1 MSEPFAF
8 RHLNRLV
15 GVFVLGS
22 ATLLLAGVVLI
33 GKARHWLA
41 KEFTV
46 TVAFD
51 RNNLGLLRAGLP
63 VKIQGTDAGEV
74 TGAIQ
79 DAVNTVARLSLR
91 EEFRSQLRADAKAII
106 HTPIAGFLGE
116 TFIEVWPGQA
126 EAPFNPDSGLITQLP
141 GDDLLEQARH
151 SITNFGQASAELR
164 DLIKDNRKELVATMG
179 AVRATAEAVA
189 LLVTENRA
197 AITSALTRMEEMTHQ
212 VADAVAENRP
222 NLKAS
227 TEALPKTLAAV
238 ERTADTVNAT
248 VQTADTALVAVT
260 ATANEVTT
268 AVQVATSVINE
279 NRTDLA
285 QAMADLQALLHSATA
300 ASDNLEVISAQIATG
315 QGSLGKVVM
324 SDEAHDKVMIAV
336 DHANHTFEQVE
347 PLIATVTTVKLYL
360 GAAGG
365 GDLNSGVTDASAW
378 LRLEP
383 NPDKFYQGGVTYQ
396 GPPRSLSPEDETNDG
411 FPLDFDFQLGWRFFA
426 KDGEATLSG
435 HWLST
440 SVGVLNSRLGG
451 VIGSNLWRDRLGAEL
466 MVRGKQNNRPDT
478 DRRYEEGNV
487 LVRATL
493 SMRLA
498 WLVYANVG
506 ANDLTGT
513 PGWWLG
519 GQVELLDNDLR
530 NLTTFGPLFR

>member
-15 GVFVLGS
+15 GVFVIGS
-22 ATLLLAGVVLI
+22 VAVLLAGVVLI

-126 EAPFNPDSGLITQLP
+126 EAPFNPETGTITQLP

-164 DLIKDNRKELVATMG
+164 DLIAENRKELVATMG

-189 LLVTENRA
+189 ALVIDNRT
-197 AITSALTRMEEMTHQ
+197 AINNALTRMEEMTHQ
-212 VADAVAENRP
+212 VAAAVAENRP
-222 NLKAS
+222 NVKA
-227 TEALPKTLAAV
+227 TTDALPRTLAAV
-238 ERTADTVNAT
+238 ERTSDTVTAT
-248 VQTADTALVAVT
+248 AKSADAAAVALT

-268 AVQVATSVINE
+268 AARTANTIVTE
-279 NRTDLA
+279 NRA
-285 QAMADLQALLHSATA
+285 EFSQAMADLHALLASATA
-300 ASDNLEVISAQIATG
+300 ASDNLEVISAQVASG

-324 SDEAHDKVMIAV
+324 SDEAHDKLMQVA
-336 DHANHTFEQVE
+336 DNTNKTFDQIE
-347 PLIATVTTVKLYL
+347 PLISTITTVKLYI
-360 GAAGG
+360 GIDGG
-365 GDLNSGVTDASAW
+365 GDVNSGVTDTSAW

-383 NPDKFYQGGVTYQ
+383 NPHKFYQGGITYQ
-396 GPPRSLSPEDETNDG
+396 GPPNNLDPEVETNEG
-411 FPLDFDFQLGWRFFA
+411 FPLDFDFQLGWRFFP
-426 KDGEATLSG
+426 KEQG
-435 HWLST
+435 HWITT
-440 SVGVLNSRLGG
+440 SAGVLNSRLGG
-451 VIGSNLWRDRLGAEL
+451 VVGSNLWRDRLAAEV
-466 MVRGKQNNRPDT
+466 MVRGKQNNRPNT
-478 DRRYEEGNV
+478 DRRYEEGDV
-487 LVRATL
+487 LVRATVSL
-493 SMRLA
+493 RLV
-498 WLVYANVG
+498 WLVYAEVG
-506 ANDLTGT
+506 VNDLTGT
-513 PGWWLG
+513 PGLWVG
-519 GQVELLDNDLR
+519 GQIELLDNDLR